1 MWESMKIM
9 CNNVNKSN
17 NNNNNNNNLKVT
29 NNQVCTVNNFPCV
42 LLLLLYNTISLPDAD
57 NTIQWCCFTIQWC
70 CLVCLYNAINFLI
83 LSHTFSFSTLTS
95 GILSLSLSQLL
106 IYFLIHIIFILS
118 HTFSILACFY
128 LFQLSIF
135 LILILIPST
144 SLCWVNI
151 VISYEQ
157 KHTNKCVVIALMWM
171 CGQFFHHAGNSSQ
184 WKFYF
189 FFSFLIFFLK
199 KILFVLSK
207 NFTCRENFTHAW
219 KKVFTKFKNY

>member
-1 MWESMKIM
+1 
-9 CNNVNKSN
+9 
-17 NNNNNNNNLKVT
+17 
-29 NNQVCTVNNFPCV
+29 
-42 LLLLLYNTISLPDAD
+42 LYNTISLPDAD

-135 LILILIPST
+135 LVLILIPST

-157 KHTNKCVVIALMWM
+157 KQTNKCVVIASMWM

-189 FFSFLIFFLK
+189 FFSFLIFLK